1 MIPRSVVLITALIL
15 SACQAPPPDRETLHS
30 QLPDRP
36 YSGVVR
42 AGDTYYFSGKVG
54 VTDQTRTL
62 TEGRTAIE
70 VRNIMESYKELF
82 AELGL
87 DFTDVVQGSV
97 FLADVSDY
105 GAMNQVY
112 GAYFPENPPA
122 RTTVAVTA
130 LPGGANVEI
139 ALVAVRTTSR

>member
-1 MIPRSVVLITALIL
+1 MIPRSVVLVAALAV
-15 SACQAPPPDRETLHS
+15 SGCQAPPPDRETLHS

-62 TEGRTAIE
+62 TEGRTAAE
-70 VRNIMESYKELF
+70 VRNIMESYEELF

-87 DFTDVVQGSV
+87 AFSDVVQGSV
-97 FLADVSDY
+97 FLADVNDY
-105 GAMNQVY
+105 GTMNRVY
-112 GAYFPENPPA
+112 GEYFPQNPPA
-122 RTTVAVTA
+122 RTTVAVAA

-139 ALVAVRTTSR
+139 AFVAVRTTPR

>member
-1 MIPRSVVLITALIL
+1 MIPRSVVLFAALTIA
-15 SACQAPPPDRETLHS
+15 ACQAPQPDRETLHS
-30 QLPDRP
+30 QLPERP

-54 VTDQTRTL
+54 VTDRTRTL
-62 TEGRTAIE
+62 TEGRTAVE
-70 VRNIMESYKELF
+70 VRNIMESYGELF

-87 DFTDVVQGSV
+87 DFNDVVQGSV
-97 FLADVSDY
+97 FLADVNDY

-112 GAYFPENPPA
+112 GEYFAEDPPA
-122 RTTVAVTA
+122 RTTVAVAA

-139 ALVAVRTTSR
+139 AFVAVRTTPR

>member
-1 MIPRSVVLITALIL
+1 MIPRSVVLIAALTV

-62 TEGRTAIE
+62 TEGRTAAE
-70 VRNIMESYKELF
+70 VRNIMDLYGELF

-87 DFTDVVQGSV
+87 DFSDVVQGSV
-97 FLADVSDY
+97 FLADVNDY
-105 GAMNQVY
+105 GAMNQIY
-112 GAYFPENPPA
+112 GEYFPENPPA
-122 RTTVAVTA
+122 RTTVAVAA

-139 ALVAVRTTSR
+139 AFIAVRTTPR